1 VKEEQVH
8 IYISDVLSGNT
19 AAFSNLVD
27 EYKSMVY
34 SICLKIIS
42 QEELAE
48 EAAQD
53 TFVKAFQSLNKFKGK
68 AKFSTWLYQIAY
80 FTAINATRKH
90 QPKLSELDE
99 IAYKTSDSGSSDIL
113 ENQERKE
120 LLHKAIQQLK
130 ADERGIITLYYLEEM
145 SIEEVASI
153 TRLTISNVKVKAHRC
168 RKKLYHI
175 LEQLLQDEFKTIQY
189 E

>member
-1 VKEEQVH
+1 MREEQVH
-8 IYISDVLSGNT
+8 NYISDVLSGDT
-19 AAFSNLVD
+19 AAFTFLVD

-34 SICLKIIS
+34 SICLKIIAH
-42 QEELAE
+42 EEIAE

-53 TFVKAFQSLNKFKGK
+53 TFLKAFQSLSKFKRK
-68 AKFSTWLYQIAY
+68 SKFSTWLYQIAY
-80 FTAINATRKH
+80 FTAINAIRKQ
-90 QPKLSELDE
+90 QPELSNLDD
-99 IAYKTSDSGSSDIL
+99 IAYKTGNSMSDDFMI
-113 ENQERKE
+113 NQERKE
-120 LLHKAIQQLK
+120 LLHKAILQLK
-130 ADERGIITLYYLEEM
+130 ADERGIITLYYLDEL

-153 TRLTISNVKVKAHRC
+153 TRLTISNVKVKVHRC